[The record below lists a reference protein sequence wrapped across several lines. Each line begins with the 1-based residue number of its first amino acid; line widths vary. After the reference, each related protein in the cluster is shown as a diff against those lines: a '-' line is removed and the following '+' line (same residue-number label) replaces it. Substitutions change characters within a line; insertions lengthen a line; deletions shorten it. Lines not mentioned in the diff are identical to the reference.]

1 MNFDDAVKKVFEMT
15 PEELASDTVDPF
27 VKDFLET
34 FTALEECRLNSGLN
48 ATLDL
53 DRLDSVA
60 AEAAE

>member
-15 PEELASDTVDPF
+15 PEELTSDAVDPF

-48 ATLDL
+48 ANL
-53 DRLDSVA
+53 DRLDPAA